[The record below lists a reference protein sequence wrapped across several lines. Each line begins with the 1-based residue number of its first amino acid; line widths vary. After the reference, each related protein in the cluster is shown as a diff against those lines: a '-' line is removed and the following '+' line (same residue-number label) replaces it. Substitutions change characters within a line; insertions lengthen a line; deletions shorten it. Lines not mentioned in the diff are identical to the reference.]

1 MNVIAAV
8 DANWAIG
15 DKNDLLVRIPHDQ
28 KWFQQVTT
36 GKVIVMGRKTLE
48 TFPNG
53 LPLKNR
59 VNIVLT
65 NSLDF
70 KVKGAVIVN
79 DIESLM
85 KELEKYNSEDVFVI
99 GGESVY
105 SQLIDKCDTAYITKI
120 DYKYQADRYFP
131 NLEKMEEWVLE
142 SESDE
147 QTYFDLLY
155 TFNTYVKR

>member
-15 DKNDLLVRIPHDQ
+15 YKNDLLVRIPHDQ

-70 KVKGAVIVN
+70 KVKGAIIVN

>member
-15 DKNDLLVRIPHDQ
+15 YKNDLLVRIPHDQ

>member
-15 DKNDLLVRIPHDQ
+15 YKNDLLVRIPHDQ

-65 NSLDF
+65 KSLDF
-70 KVKGAVIVN
+70 KVKGAIIVN

-120 DYKYQADRYFP
+120 DYNYQEDRYFP
-131 NLEKMEEWVLE
+131 NLE
-142 SESDE
+142 
-147 QTYFDLLY
+147 
-155 TFNTYVKR
+155 